1 MWKRLSYDIFGNCL
15 PGEKEFT
22 LVFTKP
28 AKKVRLGIYKKTIK
42 LNDVSLYFCSKRYYS
57 EENLT

>member
-42 LNDVSLYFCSKRYYS
+42 LNDISL
-57 EENLT
+57 